1 MRAQRRLAL
10 LAAAGMLVAA
20 AGVLLAPGV
29 AGANPGNDDRDQGRP
44 GYHAPGGNGSG
55 YGHGSGNH
63 YPAPPASVTV
73 SSGTVRAGK
82 SVRVSGNGFGRREP
96 VVVQT
101 RYRPS
106 TRYWFP
112 RQGIVIGQQTVW
124 TNNHGR
130 FSTHVQTWLQGTITI
145 TARGL
150 RSGKS
155 GSASV
160 NVLPRQSRSHGSGG
174 GWWAGGESGSGPAVE
189 TRTVA

>member
-10 LAAAGMLVAA
+10 LAAGIFMTA

-29 AGANPGNDDRDQGRP
+29 ASANPGNDGHGRGRP
-44 GYHAPGGNGSG
+44 GYHEPGGNGSG

-96 VVVQT
+96 VLVQT
-101 RYRPS
+101 RYRPA

-112 RQGIVIGQQTVW
+112 RQGIIVGQQTVW
-124 TNNHGR
+124 TNHQGR
-130 FSTHVQTWLQGTITI
+130 FSTYVQTWLQGTITI
-145 TARGL
+145 TARGQH
-150 RSGKS
+150 SGRT

-160 NVLPRQSRSHGSGG
+160 TVLPRHGRSHGSGG
-174 GWWAGGESGSGPAVE
+174 GWWGAGEPGAGPPVD